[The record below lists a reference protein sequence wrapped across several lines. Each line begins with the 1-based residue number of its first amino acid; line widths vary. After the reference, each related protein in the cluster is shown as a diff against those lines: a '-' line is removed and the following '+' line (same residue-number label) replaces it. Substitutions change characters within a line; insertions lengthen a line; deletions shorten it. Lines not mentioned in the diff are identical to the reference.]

1 MAFTRP
7 TAAQINFDLVNLT
20 DPLIRLNSGET
31 GSADKDA
38 GFVIERGN
46 DTNVGLIYDESA
58 DSFAL
63 INTDEIGTTAGNVT
77 IASYADLTL
86 KKVTQSEQQYTT
98 SNMMKFNQYYL
109 GNASGSYFTNGEYQK
124 VLTIIPAGNSEN
136 YQVRGTISAQN
147 AGETH
152 VVTFNAALR
161 SGDPLPDLSWSIQY
175 TEQYNGSRYID
186 PQLWTK
192 ETSTAGFIFAFKTLG
207 TIYGNVTVD
216 IDVIPRSSGLKS
228 NVTMNNTVSSEQAG
242 VDSGYTAND
251 MSKVFSIIAD
261 DFTVA
266 GTLTAA
272 GNVEVTGNLS
282 VSGTTT
288 TVDVN
293 SINITNSFTFEGA
306 TPDGNE
312 TKLTVVDPTADR
324 TITLPNATGTVALTA
339 NVLAL
344 AGGTMSGAIALGTN
358 RITGVGDPVG
368 SQDVVTKAYF
378 DANTS
383 SFSSNASG
391 FSNSTFITV
400 PGAVSFD
407 LVKQQDQSGDAETP
421 FVASGGLDAF
431 GVSLSEVYDM
441 MEPIGKSTTTDLG
454 ALS

>member
-77 IASYADLTL
+77 IASYADL
-86 KKVTQSEQQYTT
+86 KV
-98 SNMMKFNQYYL
+98 
-109 GNASGSYFTNGEYQK
+109 G
-124 VLTIIPAGNSEN
+124 
-136 YQVRGTISAQN
+136 
-147 AGETH
+147 
-152 VVTFNAALR
+152 AL
-161 SGDPLPDLSWSIQY
+161 
-175 TEQYNGSRYID
+175 
-186 PQLWTK
+186 
-192 ETSTAGFIFAFKTLG
+192 ETS
-207 TIYGNVTVD
+207 GNV
-216 IDVIPRSSGLKS
+216 S
-228 NVTMNNTVSSEQAG
+228 
-242 VDSGYTAND
+242 
-251 MSKVFSIIAD
+251 
-261 DFTVA
+261 
-266 GTLTAA
+266 
-272 GNVEVTGNLS
+272 VTGNLS

-339 NVLAL
+339 TVLAL
-344 AGGTMSGAIALGTN
+344 AGGTMSGAIAMGTN
-358 RITGVGDPVG
+358 KITGVGDPT
-368 SQDVVTKAYF
+368 SAQDVVTKAYF

-391 FSNSTFITV
+391 FLNSTFITV
-400 PGAVSFD
+400 PGAVNFD

-421 FVASGGLDAF
+421 FVASGSLDAF

>member
-63 INTDEIGTTAGNVT
+63 INTNEIGTTAGNVT
-77 IASYADLTL
+77 IASYADL
-86 KKVTQSEQQYTT
+86 KV
-98 SNMMKFNQYYL
+98 
-109 GNASGSYFTNGEYQK
+109 G
-124 VLTIIPAGNSEN
+124 
-136 YQVRGTISAQN
+136 
-147 AGETH
+147 
-152 VVTFNAALR
+152 AL
-161 SGDPLPDLSWSIQY
+161 
-175 TEQYNGSRYID
+175 
-186 PQLWTK
+186 
-192 ETSTAGFIFAFKTLG
+192 ETS
-207 TIYGNVTVD
+207 GNV
-216 IDVIPRSSGLKS
+216 S
-228 NVTMNNTVSSEQAG
+228 
-242 VDSGYTAND
+242 
-251 MSKVFSIIAD
+251 
-261 DFTVA
+261 
-266 GTLTAA
+266 
-272 GNVEVTGNLS
+272 VTGNLS

-344 AGGTMSGAIALGTN
+344 AGGTMSGAIAMGTN
-358 RITGVGDPVG
+358 KITGVGDPT
-368 SQDVVTKAYF
+368 SAQDVVTKAYF

-400 PGAVSFD
+400 PGAVNFD

-421 FVASGGLDAF
+421 FVASGSLDAF

>member
-63 INTDEIGTTAGNVT
+63 INTNEIGTTAGNVT
-77 IASYADLTL
+77 IASYADL
-86 KKVTQSEQQYTT
+86 KV
-98 SNMMKFNQYYL
+98 
-109 GNASGSYFTNGEYQK
+109 G
-124 VLTIIPAGNSEN
+124 
-136 YQVRGTISAQN
+136 
-147 AGETH
+147 
-152 VVTFNAALR
+152 AL
-161 SGDPLPDLSWSIQY
+161 
-175 TEQYNGSRYID
+175 
-186 PQLWTK
+186 
-192 ETSTAGFIFAFKTLG
+192 ETS
-207 TIYGNVTVD
+207 GNV
-216 IDVIPRSSGLKS
+216 S
-228 NVTMNNTVSSEQAG
+228 
-242 VDSGYTAND
+242 
-251 MSKVFSIIAD
+251 
-261 DFTVA
+261 
-266 GTLTAA
+266 
-272 GNVEVTGNLS
+272 VTGNLS

-339 NVLAL
+339 TVLAL
-344 AGGTMSGAIALGTN
+344 AGGTMSGAIAMGTN
-358 RITGVGDPVG
+358 KITGVGDPT
-368 SQDVVTKAYF
+368 SAQDAVTKAYF

-400 PGAVSFD
+400 PGAVNFD

-421 FVASGGLDAF
+421 FVASGSLDAF

>member
-1 MAFTRP
+1 
-7 TAAQINFDLVNLT
+7 
-20 DPLIRLNSGET
+20 
-31 GSADKDA
+31 
-38 GFVIERGN
+38 
-46 DTNVGLIYDESA
+46 
-58 DSFAL
+58 
-63 INTDEIGTTAGNVT
+63 
-77 IASYADLTL
+77 
-86 KKVTQSEQQYTT
+86 
-98 SNMMKFNQYYL
+98 
-109 GNASGSYFTNGEYQK
+109 
-124 VLTIIPAGNSEN
+124 
-136 YQVRGTISAQN
+136 
-147 AGETH
+147 
-152 VVTFNAALR
+152 
-161 SGDPLPDLSWSIQY
+161 
-175 TEQYNGSRYID
+175 
-186 PQLWTK
+186 
-192 ETSTAGFIFAFKTLG
+192 
-207 TIYGNVTVD
+207 
-216 IDVIPRSSGLKS
+216 
-228 NVTMNNTVSSEQAG
+228 MNNTVSSEQAG

-421 FVASGGLDAF
+421 FVASGSLDAF

>member
-1 MAFTRP
+1 MAFTKP

-175 TEQYNGSRYID
+175 TEQ
-186 PQLWTK
+186 
-192 ETSTAGFIFAFKTLG
+192 
-207 TIYGNVTVD
+207 
-216 IDVIPRSSGLKS
+216 
-228 NVTMNNTVSSEQAG
+228 
-242 VDSGYTAND
+242 
-251 MSKVFSIIAD
+251 
-261 DFTVA
+261 
-266 GTLTAA
+266 
-272 GNVEVTGNLS
+272 
-282 VSGTTT
+282 
-288 TVDVN
+288 
-293 SINITNSFTFEGA
+293 
-306 TPDGNE
+306 
-312 TKLTVVDPTADR
+312 
-324 TITLPNATGTVALTA
+324 
-339 NVLAL
+339 
-344 AGGTMSGAIALGTN
+344 
-358 RITGVGDPVG
+358 
-368 SQDVVTKAYF
+368 
-378 DANTS
+378 
-383 SFSSNASG
+383 
-391 FSNSTFITV
+391 
-400 PGAVSFD
+400 
-407 LVKQQDQSGDAETP
+407 
-421 FVASGGLDAF
+421 
-431 GVSLSEVYDM
+431 
-441 MEPIGKSTTTDLG
+441 
-454 ALS
+454 

>member
-293 SINITNSFTFEGA
+293 TRRE
-306 TPDGNE
+306 
-312 TKLTVVDPTADR
+312 
-324 TITLPNATGTVALTA
+324 
-339 NVLAL
+339 
-344 AGGTMSGAIALGTN
+344 
-358 RITGVGDPVG
+358 
-368 SQDVVTKAYF
+368 
-378 DANTS
+378 
-383 SFSSNASG
+383 
-391 FSNSTFITV
+391 
-400 PGAVSFD
+400 
-407 LVKQQDQSGDAETP
+407 
-421 FVASGGLDAF
+421 
-431 GVSLSEVYDM
+431 
-441 MEPIGKSTTTDLG
+441 
-454 ALS
+454 

>member
-63 INTDEIGTTAGNVT
+63 INTNEIGTTAGNVT
-77 IASYADLTL
+77 IASYADL
-86 KKVTQSEQQYTT
+86 KV
-98 SNMMKFNQYYL
+98 
-109 GNASGSYFTNGEYQK
+109 G
-124 VLTIIPAGNSEN
+124 
-136 YQVRGTISAQN
+136 
-147 AGETH
+147 
-152 VVTFNAALR
+152 AL
-161 SGDPLPDLSWSIQY
+161 
-175 TEQYNGSRYID
+175 
-186 PQLWTK
+186 
-192 ETSTAGFIFAFKTLG
+192 ETS
-207 TIYGNVTVD
+207 GNV
-216 IDVIPRSSGLKS
+216 S
-228 NVTMNNTVSSEQAG
+228 
-242 VDSGYTAND
+242 
-251 MSKVFSIIAD
+251 
-261 DFTVA
+261 
-266 GTLTAA
+266 
-272 GNVEVTGNLS
+272 VTGNLS

-339 NVLAL
+339 TVLAL
-344 AGGTMSGAIALGTN
+344 AGGTMSGAIAMGTN
-358 RITGVGDPVG
+358 KITGVGDPT
-368 SQDVVTKAYF
+368 SAQDVVTKAYF

-400 PGAVSFD
+400 PGAVNFD

-421 FVASGGLDAF
+421 FVASGSLDAF